1 MRGWL
6 PVPKTFLVRYSVDRA
21 GQSFRSENE
30 NEHKEMGTRLN
41 PCTAIVPINC
51 WPIGER
57 MLSSTTWFR
66 WVTNAFTMSIPPA
79 ISFNTKKEV
88 SSPLLACETSKNAQE
103 SCRHQTEQ
111 RSGEEARDREENS
124 VETLFAQIPS
134 PPSFLPDDM
143 EDGKKRTTPVPSKSS
158 VHHAAASAASSL
170 WRDSKSDLPISRG
183 SDDEVKLLWPLEV
196 CLVTR

>member
-1 MRGWL
+1 
-6 PVPKTFLVRYSVDRA
+6 
-21 GQSFRSENE
+21 
-30 NEHKEMGTRLN
+30 
-41 PCTAIVPINC
+41 
-51 WPIGER
+51 
-57 MLSSTTWFR
+57 
-66 WVTNAFTMSIPPA
+66 MSIPPA
-79 ISFNTKKEV
+79 ISLKTKKEV
-88 SSPLLACETSKNAQE
+88 SLQNMSDTPLLACETSNNAQE

-111 RSGEEARDREENS
+111 RSGEEYEATEARDREENS
-124 VETLFAQIPS
+124 VETLLAQIPS

-143 EDGKKRTTPVPSKSS
+143 EDGKKWTTPVPSMSS